1 MKKRASAAGTFYP
14 SEKHELEQLI
24 ESFRIKEPE
33 YYSRAVIIPH
43 AGYVYSGKLAA
54 KGIQQLKKDA
64 KNVYLHLHIMKEFSA
79 APYVI
84 MMHLKLRS
92 ATLK

>member
-64 KNVYLHLHIMKEFSA
+64 KLEHECRQLC
-79 APYVI
+79 
-84 MMHLKLRS
+84 
-92 ATLK
+92 